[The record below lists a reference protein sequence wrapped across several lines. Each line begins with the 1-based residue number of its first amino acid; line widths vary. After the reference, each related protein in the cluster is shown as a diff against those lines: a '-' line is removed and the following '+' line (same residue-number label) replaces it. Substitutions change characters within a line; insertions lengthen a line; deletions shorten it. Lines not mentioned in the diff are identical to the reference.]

1 MRYPYGS
8 MRRAAGVQPLLL
20 GILALILIVAD
31 GMLGAA
37 NAQTMRVTLLGTGR
51 PTPLHDRFEA
61 ATLVEAGETVLLF
74 DAGRGVSIRIWQL
87 GMPLRDVDAVFITH
101 FHSDHISGLADFWL
115 TGWLPP
121 AFGQRT
127 EPLRIWGPKGLRDV
141 TSGLEAAYKR
151 DIDIRVADEHLLRSA
166 ATFDVT
172 EFDHDGVVY
181 DHDGVKVTAFAVDH
195 GALIKPAYG
204 YRIDYAG
211 RSAVISGDTRYDERI
226 AEIGRGVDVLIHEV
240 VTGRDGLYDKHP
252 ELISIRD
259 HHTTPEQAGRIFAT
273 AKPKLAVY
281 THLVNLSAPGFPV
294 LDDEDIVA
302 QTRRTYSGPLVVGHD
317 LMGIEIGDAVAVYD
331 RTKPGLEQ

>member
-1 MRYPYGS
+1 MRY
-8 MRRAAGVQPLLL
+8 RAIRSAIGVRL
-20 GILALILIVAD
+20 LALVVLVAILVVAD
-31 GMLGAA
+31 GVLSSAA
-37 NAQTMRVTLLGTGR
+37 AQTMRVTLLGTGR

-61 ATLVEAGETVLLF
+61 ATLVEAGGTVLLF

-101 FHSDHISGLADFWL
+101 FHSDHISGLADLWL

-127 EPLRIWGPKGLRDV
+127 VPLRIWGPKGLRDV
-141 TSGLEAAYKR
+141 TNGLEAAYKR
-151 DIDIRVADEHLLRSA
+151 DIDIRVPDEHLPREA

-181 DHDGVKVTAFAVDH
+181 EHDGVKVMAFAVDH

-204 YRIDYAG
+204 YRVDYAN
-211 RSAVISGDTRYDERI
+211 RSVLISGDTRYDEHI
-226 AEIGRGVDVLIHEV
+226 AEVGRGVDVLIHEV

-259 HHTTPEQAGRIFAT
+259 HHTTPEQAGRIFAA

-294 LDDEDIVA
+294 VDNEDIVA
-302 QTRRTYSGPLVVGHD
+302 KTRRTYSGPLVVGHD

-331 RTKPGLEQ
+331 RAKPGLEE